1 MLPKWQKDVTLGLM
15 NGITIKLES
24 AQNDWLTRQA
34 KSRHCSKALIVRDLI
49 ERQRSGKDGPSLHK
63 RMQDLCGSLKGSKDL
78 SVRKLKGYGR
88 D

>member
-1 MLPKWQKDVTLGLM
+1 MSKRCYPKYV
-15 NGITIKLES
+15 NGITIKLDP

-34 KSRHCSKALIVRDLI
+34 KSRRCSKALIVRDLI
-49 ERQRSGKDGPSLHK
+49 ERQRAGKDGPSLHE
-63 RMQDLCGSLKGSKDL
+63 RMQDLCGTLKGSKDL